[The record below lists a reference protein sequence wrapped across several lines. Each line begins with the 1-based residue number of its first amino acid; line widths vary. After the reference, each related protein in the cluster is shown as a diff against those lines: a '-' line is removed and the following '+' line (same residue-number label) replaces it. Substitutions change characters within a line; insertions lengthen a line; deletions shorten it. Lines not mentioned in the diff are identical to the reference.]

1 MLAAEVFQRYFNV
14 VVALWFQLFV
24 FLAFVV
30 VSALHLFDDV
40 NHSFQLLIL
49 NIEFHDLLN
58 FLKILLFTYCK
69 RCSPLSMRRL
79 ILVSSRH
86 GWEINW
92 FKALKK
98 FRRQLKMQKKKN
110 INSIS
115 NGRFGLKFLHFLKI
129 VQTVNVFRIHCT
141 SPFCDPCE
149 IFRRLNGKWQITL
162 VSVIYLQWWN
172 IFWIKRKFVTLLEAF
187 CTENVITC

>member
-98 FRRQLKMQKKKN
+98 FRRQLKMQKKKHKFN
-110 INSIS
+110 FEWSVWIEILTFLENSANRERLPHTLHIVILRSVWDIS
-115 NGRFGLKFLHFLKI
+115 
-129 VQTVNVFRIHCT
+129 QA
-141 SPFCDPCE
+141 
-149 IFRRLNGKWQITL
+149 KW
-162 VSVIYLQWWN
+162 
-172 IFWIKRKFVTLLEAF
+172 KMK
-187 CTENVITC
+187 